1 MRAVVALTT
10 YCTLA
15 DSTASFRIVPHD
27 TPLFGNPEQVDGEMA
42 GNAPFAG
49 ALTPAS
55 TSIVAGCQRS
65 RKRLNTRTAAL
76 VDSVA

>member
-1 MRAVVALTT
+1 M
-10 YCTLA
+10 
-15 DSTASFRIVPHD
+15 VPHGV
-27 TPLFGNPEQVDGEMA
+27 PLAGRPEQADATTA

-55 TSIVAGCQRS
+55 TSIVEGCHRS
-65 RKRLNTRTAAL
+65 RKRLTTRTAAL